1 MICFDEMGSDF
12 SAMPCGHVFHFNCIR
27 DMHTACTNEPTD
39 QERIRGV
46 TKLKFQCPLR
56 CSSGKAIS
64 LRDVLRLHLQ
74 FATTSADGSGSAK
87 GKTGKEEKAVVITA
101 LEDTSMLKEDGLRA
115 LISSLHS
122 KLEISTSN
130 AEQRI
135 GKLEADLSEGKKAL
149 AVLIGEVKEKDDQ
162 LRDYEG
168 QISEYEGKL
177 DIKSIELHNSKNTVQ
192 DLKSRLES
200 AVLSHK
206 RQLTALNNELTRI
219 REDNKNLHNRMSAVD
234 FKTTGQLDT
243 LESER
248 KMNTS
253 RRLTEGT
260 NEFKG
265 YEYNIWKKGFQ
276 AFEEEEKAYFLGI
289 RTRLE
294 RVEEERD
301 QAVKAKQAA
310 ENLLK
315 SAMTENRQ
323 VTEELNKKRVSLN
336 DIIAKKR
343 TSDASF
349 LQLQERYDELKRKL
363 SVNGVGGTSMGQTS
377 MGQTSMGQTS
387 MGQTSM
393 GQTSS
398 PISQG
403 IVRSSSITGTSISSI
418 AGMINQEK
426 MGSIFSKPFAASTA
440 LPSWPLQQENPVQR
454 VSSKGGTMS
463 SASIPVGFK
472 PSAPSAPKVAEQSTI
487 SWAAAP
493 VPKAAISVPK
503 PPPLLQASKSIST
516 APKPFFQT
524 TLSQVVVDLADDD
537 DDEFEIEI
545 SAPNIGGSESSQI
558 SKKRSFPGS
567 ERDVNAMDG
576 GGGGGGGGGGI
587 KKKPVQMSLRTSW
600 ALTKGDSLRTNS
612 E

>member
-1 MICFDEMGSDF
+1 
-12 SAMPCGHVFHFNCIR
+12 
-27 DMHTACTNEPTD
+27 MHTACTNEPTD
-39 QERIRGV
+39 QERLRGV

-74 FATTSADGSGSAK
+74 FTSADGSGSAK

-101 LEDTSMLKEDGLRA
+101 LEDTSMLKEDELRT

-130 AEQRI
+130 SEQRI
-135 GKLEADLSEGKKAL
+135 SKLEAELSEGKKAL

-192 DLKSRLES
+192 DLKSKLEI
-200 AVLSHK
+200 ADLSHK
-206 RQLTALNNELTRI
+206 RQLTALKDELTRI

-248 KMNTS
+248 NKNIS

-265 YEYNIWKKGFQ
+265 NDYNIWKKGFK
-276 AFEEEEKAYFLGI
+276 AFEEEERVSFLGI

-310 ENLLK
+310 ESLLK

-323 VTEELNKKRVSLN
+323 VTEELNKKKVSLN
-336 DIIAKKR
+336 DIISKKR

-363 SVNGVGGTSMGQTS
+363 SVNGVGGGTSLGQTL
-377 MGQTSMGQTS
+377 
-387 MGQTSM
+387 
-393 GQTSS
+393 S
-398 PISQG
+398 PTSQG

-426 MGSIFSKPFAASTA
+426 MSIFSKPFAASTA
-440 LPSWPLQQENPVQR
+440 LPSWPHQENPAQR
-454 VSSKGGTMS
+454 ASLKGTMS

-503 PPPLLQASKSIST
+503 PPLLQASKSIST

-524 TLSQVVVDLADDD
+524 TLSQVVVDLADDE
-537 DDEFEIEI
+537 DDEFEIKI

-576 GGGGGGGGGGI
+576 VGGGGGGGGGGI
-587 KKKPVQMSLRTSW
+587 KKKPVQMSLRTTW